1 MTRSNVIKTK
11 HFFWKSSAQKYADEL
26 RALGGYPPSVYP
38 AKTWGPR
45 DCFHVP
51 FSGWYVVWLDVT

>member
-1 MTRSNVIKTK
+1 MTKTK
-11 HFFWKSSAQKYADEL
+11 NFFLKSSAWKFANEL
-26 RALGGYPPSVYP
+26 SAHGVWNPNVLP

-51 FSGWYVVWLDVT
+51 FSGWQVVWME